1 MRLTQLRGQLYA
13 NLIALT
19 LADDCKIHNLAGLGL
34 ADRAHEVVEIT
45 RSLTVD
51 CYNQIMRFAQATALD
66 RYRAHHGGRK
76 EKRSRGQHDG
86 QGRPDCHSPTS
97 YAGCRA
103 RTARAHSMNLDP
115 AKPLAAF
122 EFAPP
127 AVYLH
132 SHQGGFIGLAEGGS
146 ASHIIGRT
154 QMACF
159 AIRDT
164 LPGNGNPYVSGE
176 DNPKYDPRHRRSDD
190 RPSHLVLTDVNMVA
204 SLAGAT
210 SNLSLGMHGS
220 AHIGGHFEKP
230 PHFIFE

>member
-19 LADDCKIHNLAGLGL
+19 LADDCKIHDLAGLGL

-51 CYNQIMRFAQATALD
+51 CYNQIMRFAQATAVD

-76 EKRSRGQHDG
+76 EKRSRGQRDG

-132 SHQGGFIGLAEGGS
+132 PHQGGFIGVAEGGS
-146 ASHIIGRT
+146 ALHIIGRT
-154 QMACF
+154 QMPWF

-164 LPGNGNPYVSGE
+164 LPGNGNPYVSRE
-176 DNPKYDPRHRRSDD
+176 DNPKYDPRHQRSDD

-210 SNLSLGMHGS
+210 SNLSLGLHGS
-220 AHIGGHFEKP
+220 AHIGGQFE
-230 PHFIFE
+230 